1 MQIFPRLSVPRERS
15 LCRFFR
21 RVFLDH
27 LVVFQSHPIFDGL
40 RVVVALVAWVSLLS
54 APKLTEWIVTP
65 SEGTRSVRQASTR
78 TMSESQPIADALRKE
93 LRATQMAIPRSHF
106 ARVAEERTRKARL
119 RADVA
124 IKVFELKVVDDV
136 PKE

>member
-1 MQIFPRLSVPRERS
+1 
-15 LCRFFR
+15 
-21 RVFLDH
+21 
-27 LVVFQSHPIFDGL
+27 VFQSHPIFDGL